1 MRRRIHKLRIHPA
14 VGIAR
19 VGRSPEGFFI
29 GPEIPGVAPAPP
41 RTADAPAGFRD
52 RKGHLKRQAARFRV
66 FAYDKSD
73 RLIGEVTGREAKIV
87 WTVHLRNTK
96 AAGRRFDG
104 LKRRTPPRNPR
115 WRDRRSLVLDPAP
128 SPARVQGAGARL
140 DLLCFQFMKRA
151 FQQPLKLGTLRT
163 DAFGR
168 LLVLGGHGHAG
179 TLTDAALDA
188 GDNNYANRDGW
199 YDDVS
204 DGPVDAVVTL
214 KDGRRLSAMTAW
226 VIVAPPKFA
235 PEVQSVVTLYDTLY
249 QLALDSRHLR
259 PELKKRN
266 LLPRAR
272 PSFTD
277 DIYPIL
283 RRAADAQW
291 LFARAGVGHYHQL
304 SVEQARHDEAYRRHV
319 FRQFR
324 CPDRSTTDTAT
335 NATGQMPYLWS
346 DRYPVDV
353 TQTLTRH
360 QYDVMKAWADGNF
373 VDDWTARSRRTPTR
387 VSPAGLDQAALE
399 TCVGAA
405 FVPGIEVSWKVRD
418 VFRYHEPFR
427 LDPVRLRPGDVTQQ
441 MAIPWQ
447 SDFVDCSDGD
457 TPYVW
462 WPSHRPVDVI
472 RASEPLDG
480 PQFVRWARPFSKRD
494 RDDIGVEAMIRDG
507 DQLGLIKRAGRRLVE
522 YDRRD

>member
-14 VGIAR
+14 IGIAR

-41 RTADAPAGFRD
+41 RTADDPAGFRD

-66 FAYDKSD
+66 FAYDRSD
-73 RLIGEVTGREAKIV
+73 RLIGEVTARHAKIV

-96 AAGRRFDG
+96 AAGHRFDG
-104 LKRRTPPRNPR
+104 LARRTPRRNPR
-115 WRDRRSLVLDPAP
+115 FRDRQSLVLDPMP
-128 SPARVQGAGARL
+128 SPARVEGAGAKL
-140 DLLCFQFMKRA
+140 DLVCFQFMKRA
-151 FQQPLKLGTLRT
+151 FKEPLKLGTLST
-163 DAFGR
+163 DAGGR

-179 TLTDAALDA
+179 TLTDAELD
-188 GDNNYANRDGW
+188 GGTNNYANRDGW
-199 YDDVS
+199 YDDIS

-214 KDGRRLSAMTAW
+214 RGGRRLKAMTAW

-235 PEVQSVVTLYDTLY
+235 PDVQSVVTLYDTLY
-249 QLALDSRHLR
+249 QKALDDPRLRRELERRHG
-259 PELKKRN
+259 
-266 LLPRAR
+266 LPRPR
-272 PSFTD
+272 PSFTE

-291 LFARAGVGHYHQL
+291 LFARTAVGHYHQL
-304 SVEQARHDEAYRRHV
+304 SVRQARHDEAYRRHV

-324 CPDRSTTDTAT
+324 SPDGSMTAGA

-346 DRYPVDV
+346 DRYPVDI

-360 QYDVMKAWADGNF
+360 QYHVMKAWANGDF
-373 VDDWTARSRRTPTR
+373 VDDWTARRRRTPTR
-387 VSPAGLDQAALE
+387 VTPAGLDRAALE
-399 TCVGAA
+399 ACVGAA

-427 LDPVRLRPGDVTQQ
+427 LDPGRLRPGDVTQQ

-472 RASEPLDG
+472 RATEPLDG
-480 PQFVRWARPFSKRD
+480 PQFVRWARPFSKRGA
-494 RDDIGVEAMIRDG
+494 DDVGVEALIRSG
-507 DQLGLIKRAGRRLVE
+507 DRLGLIKRVGRRLVE